1 MYHPILIYSYLR
13 FICLFPLP
21 LTPLSMVWRPW
32 RSADEFLRF
41 VLWSMTPGSNPK
53 IILYR
58 KKYIFRFKMKTYST
72 MSILMR
78 FYIIMISTKE
88 CIFQNRN
95 KSDYEINLGE
105 KNICISYLLTSLISS
120 SLPFFI
126 FFAFL
131 PSFFSLFSLSFLVY
145 KVTRHKSPCIFL

>member
-1 MYHPILIYSYLR
+1 
-13 FICLFPLP
+13 
-21 LTPLSMVWRPW
+21 
-32 RSADEFLRF
+32 
-41 VLWSMTPGSNPK
+41 
-53 IILYR
+53 
-58 KKYIFRFKMKTYST
+58 MKTYST

-120 SLPFFI
+120 SLPFLI

>member
-1 MYHPILIYSYLR
+1 
-13 FICLFPLP
+13 
-21 LTPLSMVWRPW
+21 
-32 RSADEFLRF
+32 
-41 VLWSMTPGSNPK
+41 
-53 IILYR
+53 
-58 KKYIFRFKMKTYST
+58 MKTYST

-126 FFAFL
+126 FL
-131 PSFFSLFSLSFLVY
+131 PSFHHSFLFFPFLFLF
-145 KVTRHKSPCIFL
+145 TR

>member
-1 MYHPILIYSYLR
+1 
-13 FICLFPLP
+13 
-21 LTPLSMVWRPW
+21 
-32 RSADEFLRF
+32 
-41 VLWSMTPGSNPK
+41 MTPGSNPK

-58 KKYIFRFKMKTYST
+58 KKYIFRFKMKTSST

-105 KNICISYLLTSLISS
+105 KKICISYLLTSLISS
-120 SLPFFI
+120 SLSFFI
-126 FFAFL
+126 FL
-131 PSFFSLFSLSFLVY
+131 PSFHHSFLFFPFLFLF
-145 KVTRHKSPCIFL
+145 TRKQDIRVLVSSCNINRQFIFWMCKTDTDISII